1 MAKRKYHILHGKTKS
16 QRDALVKNPGLRL
29 LHANASGFHDFEQNP
44 GRRRRLK
51 AMKNPAAKQ
60 MEMFSGSPE
69 EQMELF
75 AEVGKGGVTVTPDRR
90 IKGAKIK
97 GKRPEM
103 KASDDW
109 SGAREALEEMAE
121 KEEASERK
129 SAPQAGTKKDGSF
142 EEARKAAEKALKT
155 AQREYE
161 KARKEREK
169 LKTEKTAAQ
178 RDRAQRAVKEAEQ
191 KRKEAEKSLEE
202 FRTHARPKQ
211 MADLEAKRA
220 AKERSEMYAGMG
232 VRSGRKKPQKD
243 IIDRLAEGIGSIA
256 DIWGERK
263 PTGPKGPATK
273 ETIVG
278 FDMLARL
285 KGLSPEQAAKLGY
298 QLGVIRGIDT
308 CGIFKSR
315 ERKEIRQKASME
327 LQNAVTSL
335 EKMIIGGV

>member
-1 MAKRKYHILHGKTKS
+1 
-16 QRDALVKNPGLRL
+16 
-29 LHANASGFHDFEQNP
+29 
-44 GRRRRLK
+44 
-51 AMKNPAAKQ
+51 MKNPADEQ

-97 GKRPEM
+97 GKRPETET
-103 KASDDW
+103 SDDW
-109 SGAREALEEMAE
+109 SWVRGGLEEMAE
-121 KEEASERK
+121 KEAVAERK
-129 SAPQAGTKKDGSF
+129 SAPKAGAEKDGSF
-142 EEARKAAEKALKT
+142 ERSRAAVEKAMKT

-161 KARKEREK
+161 KAKKEREK
-169 LKTEKTAAQ
+169 LKTEKTE
-178 RDRAQRAVKEAEQ
+178 AQRARAQEAQKKAEKET
-191 KRKEAEKSLEE
+191 KEAEKALKE
-202 FRTHARPKQ
+202 FRTHAKVPQ
-211 MADLEAKRA
+211 MADLAARQA

-232 VRSGRKKPQKD
+232 SRSRRRKPQKD

-335 EKMIIGGV
+335 EQMIIGKV